1 MNIGMQVKYGLEKVW
16 RSNLTNNAKMLYVEL
31 FIDCNNTF
39 WEGIETSSK
48 ELQERLNFTEVQL
61 RRARNELIEEGYIT
75 YVNSMKKTSEINKS
89 KNAIY
94 DIVEKIKND
103 DVIDECFV
111 ERNVVEFDE
120 DKKELETQET
130 QENLLRQKGEIDE
143 VNYYVV
149 DDVIDEVMDEVVP
162 QKASNIK
169 DFRTL

>member
-16 RSNLTNNAKMLYVEL
+16 RSELSNNAKMLYVEL
-31 FIDCNNTF
+31 FIECNNNF
-39 WEGIETSSK
+39 WEEIETSSK

-75 YVNSMKKTSEINKS
+75 YNKGTNKS
-89 KNAIY
+89 KKAIY

-103 DVIDECFV
+103 DVIDGCFV

-130 QENLLRQKGEIDE
+130 QENLLRQKGEFDE
-143 VNYYVV
+143 VNYCVV
-149 DDVIDEVMDEVVP
+149 DDVIDEVTDEVAP
-162 QKASNIK
+162 QKASNNK
-169 DFRTL
+169 RLRTL

>member
-16 RSNLTNNAKMLYVEL
+16 RSELSNNAKMLYVEL
-31 FIDCNNTF
+31 FIECNNNF
-39 WEGIETSSK
+39 WEKIETSSK

-75 YVNSMKKTSEINKS
+75 YNKGTNKS
-89 KNAIY
+89 KKAIY

-103 DVIDECFV
+103 DVIDGCFV

-130 QENLLRQKGEIDE
+130 QENLLRQKGEFDE
-143 VNYYVV
+143 VNYCVV
-149 DDVIDEVMDEVVP
+149 DDVIDEVTDEVAP
-162 QKASNIK
+162 QKASYIK
-169 DFRTL
+169 ELRTL

>member
-75 YVNSMKKTSEINKS
+75 YNKGINKS
-89 KNAIY
+89 KKAIY

-120 DKKELETQET
+120 DKKESETQET
-130 QENLLRQKGEIDE
+130 QENLLRQKSKIDG
-143 VNYYVV
+143 VNYCVV
-149 DDVIDEVMDEVVP
+149 DDVIDGAMDETTP
-162 QKASNIK
+162 EKTSDIK
-169 DFRTL
+169 GLRTP

>member
-16 RSNLTNNAKMLYVEL
+16 RSELSTNAKMLYVEL
-31 FIDCNNTF
+31 FIECNNNF
-39 WEGIETSSK
+39 WEKIETSSK

-75 YVNSMKKTSEINKS
+75 YNKGTNKS
-89 KNAIY
+89 KKAIY

-103 DVIDECFV
+103 DVIDGCFV

-130 QENLLRQKGEIDE
+130 QENLLRQKGEFDE

-149 DDVIDEVMDEVVP
+149 DDVIDEVTDEVAP
-162 QKASNIK
+162 QKASNNK
-169 DFRTL
+169 RLRTL

>member
-16 RSNLTNNAKMLYVEL
+16 RSELSTNAKMLYVEL
-31 FIDCNNTF
+31 FIECNNNF
-39 WEGIETSSK
+39 WEKIETSSK

-61 RRARNELIEEGYIT
+61 RRARNELIEEGDIT
-75 YVNSMKKTSEINKS
+75 YNKGTNKS
-89 KNAIY
+89 KKAIY

-103 DVIDECFV
+103 DVIDGCFV

-130 QENLLRQKGEIDE
+130 QENLLRQKGEFDE

-149 DDVIDEVMDEVVP
+149 DDVIDEVTDEVAP
-162 QKASNIK
+162 QKASNNK
-169 DFRTL
+169 RLRTL

>member
-75 YVNSMKKTSEINKS
+75 YNKGINKS

-103 DVIDECFV
+103 DVIDGCFV
-111 ERNVVEFDE
+111 ERTVVEFDE
-120 DKKELETQET
+120 DKKESETQET
-130 QENLLRQKGEIDE
+130 QENLLRQKSKIDG
-143 VNYYVV
+143 VNYCVV
-149 DDVIDEVMDEVVP
+149 DDVIDGAMDETTP
-162 QKASNIK
+162 KKTSDIK
-169 DFRTL
+169 GLRTP

>member
-75 YVNSMKKTSEINKS
+75 YNKGINKS

-120 DKKELETQET
+120 DKKESETQET
-130 QENLLRQKGEIDE
+130 QENLLRQKGRIDE
-143 VNYYVV
+143 VNYCVV
-149 DDVIDEVMDEVVP
+149 DDVIDEVMDEVAP
-162 QKASNIK
+162 EKANYIK
-169 DFRTL
+169 GLRTL

>member
-16 RSNLTNNAKMLYVEL
+16 RSELSTNAKMLYVEL
-31 FIDCNNTF
+31 FIECNNNF
-39 WEGIETSSK
+39 WEEIETSSK

-75 YVNSMKKTSEINKS
+75 YNKGTNKS
-89 KNAIY
+89 KKAIY

-103 DVIDECFV
+103 DVIDGCFV

-130 QENLLRQKGEIDE
+130 QENLLRQKGEFDE
-143 VNYYVV
+143 VNYCVV
-149 DDVIDEVMDEVVP
+149 DDVIDEVTDEVAP
-162 QKASNIK
+162 QKASNNK
-169 DFRTL
+169 RLRTL

>member
-16 RSNLTNNAKMLYVEL
+16 RSELSNNAKMLYVEL
-31 FIDCNNTF
+31 FIECNNNF
-39 WEGIETSSK
+39 WKEIETSSK

-75 YVNSMKKTSEINKS
+75 YNKGTNKS
-89 KNAIY
+89 KKAIY

-103 DVIDECFV
+103 DVIDGCFV

-130 QENLLRQKGEIDE
+130 QENLLRQKGEFDE
-143 VNYYVV
+143 VNYCVV
-149 DDVIDEVMDEVVP
+149 DDVIDEVTDEVAP
-162 QKASNIK
+162 QKASNNK
-169 DFRTL
+169 RLRTL

>member
-75 YVNSMKKTSEINKS
+75 YNKGINKS

-111 ERNVVEFDE
+111 ERNVVEFDD

-130 QENLLRQKGEIDE
+130 QEKLLRQKGEVDE

-149 DDVIDEVMDEVVP
+149 DDVIDEAMDEVVP
-162 QKASNIK
+162 QKTSYIK
-169 DFRTL
+169 GLRTL

>member
-16 RSNLTNNAKMLYVEL
+16 RSELSTNAKMLYVEL
-31 FIDCNNTF
+31 FIECNNNF
-39 WEGIETSSK
+39 WEKIETSSK

-75 YVNSMKKTSEINKS
+75 YNKGTNKS
-89 KNAIY
+89 KKAIY

-103 DVIDECFV
+103 DVIDGCFV

-130 QENLLRQKGEIDE
+130 QENLLRQKGEFDE
-143 VNYYVV
+143 VNYCVV
-149 DDVIDEVMDEVVP
+149 DDVIDEVTDEAAP
-162 QKASNIK
+162 QKASNNK
-169 DFRTL
+169 RLRTL